1 LWLSATFAVS
11 CQHQN
16 QENSYWEYLMF
27 NPKHVAIA
35 YTLMSVGTPCAFASD
50 QSEAKGFIEDSD
62 LKLLLR
68 NAYFN
73 RDYKND
79 TNDAKVWGQGFIGT
93 FQSGFTQGTVGVGLD
108 VYGLLGVKL
117 DSGRG
122 RNYTA
127 FFDSDSDG
135 RPVDDLSEA
144 GATLKLRF
152 SNTVLRYGNQFPS
165 MPVLAY
171 DDSRL
176 LPQEF
181 TGTLVTSKEIEGL
194 ELNAGRFT
202 ADSPMGDP
210 ARDPNHLK
218 SIDVIGGTYSVTDAL
233 SVAAYHSDVKDTYRK
248 YYGNVNYT
256 VPFSD
261 TQALNLD
268 FNIYRTDYDNG
279 SQAALDFGGDGVNDT
294 NTIWSLAAKYS
305 VGAHAFIVAHQRNS
319 GDAGYAYDYGDG
331 GSAIYVANS
340 YYSDFNLKDERS
352 WQLSYELDFAEFG
365 MPGLTYKTAYVRGS
379 NIDAGGEQ
387 DGTERE
393 FFNQVKYVVQEGSF
407 KDLSFKL
414 RNSIYRADR
423 DVGPNLNE
431 VRAFIEYP
439 LDIL

>member
-1 LWLSATFAVS
+1 MINRKTIAVACALFS
-11 CQHQN
+11 IN
-16 QENSYWEYLMF
+16 
-27 NPKHVAIA
+27 
-35 YTLMSVGTPCAFASD
+35 TPTAFASE
-50 QSEAKGFIEDSD
+50 QSESKGFVEDSD

-73 RDYKND
+73 RDYKNHA
-79 TNDAKVWGQGFIGT
+79 NDAKVWGQGFIST
-93 FQSGFTQGTVGVGLD
+93 FRSGFTQGTVGVGVD
-108 VYGLLGVKL
+108 AFGLLGVKL

-122 RNYTA
+122 RNYKA
-127 FFDSDSDG
+127 FFDTDSNG
-135 RPVDDLSEA
+135 RPVDNLSEA
-144 GATLKLRF
+144 GAVLKLRI

-176 LPQEF
+176 LPEAF

-210 ARDPNHLK
+210 ARDPNRLK
-218 SIDVIGGTYSVTDAL
+218 SINVIGGTYSVTDAL
-233 SVAAYHSDVKDTYRK
+233 SVAAYHSDVEDTYKK

-256 VPFSD
+256 VPFSES
-261 TQALNLD
+261 QALNLD

-279 SQAALDFGGDGVNDT
+279 SQAALDFGGDGVNDS

-305 VGAHAFIVAHQRNS
+305 VGAHSFIVAHQRNS

-331 GSAIYVANS
+331 GSTIYVANS

-365 MPGLTYKTAYVRGS
+365 LPGLTYKTAYVRGS

-393 FFNQVKYVVQEGSF
+393 FFNQVKYVVQDGTL
-407 KDLSFKL
+407 KDMSFKL

-439 LDIL
+439 LDLL